1 MLAKTQE
8 HFWATLASYSNKAF
22 AGELLS
28 VPADDVIFTGKELVM
43 HVKSC
48 QPGRIRVPFLVGDDR
63 SRTWVF
69 TREAGGIL
77 LKHDHRHEDG
87 TPDEVTMY
95 GGLTSHGGSD
105 VMQVFPAD
113 EETVLRR
120 PATIGNVWWV
130 ELVEGQYFTY
140 NLRRIHTDRLVS
152 VRFDLT
158 REVEAPPDPWGWVE

>member
-1 MLAKTQE
+1 MLSKTQE
-8 HFWATLASYSNKAF
+8 NFWNTLASYQGKAF

-28 VPADDVIFTGKELVM
+28 VPADDAVFTGKKLTM

-48 QPGRIRVPFLVGDDR
+48 QPDRLRIPFVVGEDR

-69 TREAGGIL
+69 TREATGIL
-77 LKHDHRHEDG
+77 LKHDHRHKDG

-95 GGLTSHGGSD
+95 GGLTSHAGSD
-105 VMQVFPAD
+105 TMQVFPAD
-113 EETVLRR
+113 AETVERR

-130 ELVEGQYFTY
+130 ELVPGSHFTY
-140 NLRRIHTDRLVS
+140 NLRRVHTERLVS

-158 REVEAPPDPWGWVE
+158 QEVEVPADPWGWVE